1 MKPVVAVSGILDTK
15 GKEIQYM
22 AERIR
27 LYGCDT
33 LVIEFSLG
41 KQIDEPW
48 VDISLSRLL
57 EEVGKKPEDI
67 FSLSRGE
74 AALVVTNAAA
84 KLVGNLYKDGRIH
97 GFISYCGGMG
107 SSISSKVMQ
116 ILPLGFPKILL
127 STMLH
132 NSAEYIGEKDVA
144 MMYPVTESGLN
155 RVSRQILNTAA
166 GIVAGGSKAYFSYTD
181 EQSKPLVAVSMQGV
195 TTPCAQYIMKRLDE
209 DGEVDG
215 MIFHAN
221 GEGGKTMEAMISEGY
236 FSAVADTTLGECSAH
251 LLGGINN
258 AGPGR
263 MSSAASNGIP
273 QIMSPGSV
281 DFSSFRNRGEMGD
294 RLNSEIDDGI
304 QGRRAHFHNT
314 YCTICTVTPDEA
326 YGLGM
331 NFAKKLNCATAPV
344 SFFIPMRGWSAYDI
358 EKPDIKKGWAGPG
371 AGPSWIPS
379 EKNPRWSFRAER
391 FTEGFLGNL
400 KKDNQNIQV
409 YQVDLH
415 INDSDFNELM
425 YCDLRDML
433 KGKWHKGK
441 YEAGNKIKRIF

>member
-1 MKPVVAVSGILDTK
+1 MKPVVVVSGILDTK

-22 AERIR
+22 AEKIR

-33 LVIEFSLG
+33 LVMEFSLG

-57 EEVGKKPEDI
+57 GEIGKKPEDI

-74 AALVVTNAAA
+74 AALVVTNAAV
-84 KLVGNLYKDGRIH
+84 KLVSNMYKEGRIQ

-132 NSAEYIGEKDVA
+132 NSAEYIGEKDIA

-166 GIVAGGSKAYFSYTD
+166 GIVAGGAKAYFSYAD

-294 RLNSEIDDGI
+294 RLNGEIDGGVK
-304 QGRRAHFHNT
+304 GRKAHFHNT

-331 NFAKKLNCATAPV
+331 SFAKKLNCATAPV

-358 EKPDIKKGWAGPG
+358 EKPDINKGWAGPG
-371 AGPSWIPS
+371 TGPSWIAS

-391 FTEGFLGNL
+391 FIDGFLNNL

-409 YQVDLH
+409 YQADFH
-415 INDSDFNELM
+415 INDPDFNELM

-433 KGKWHKGK
+433 KGNWLKGK
-441 YEAGNKIKRIF
+441 YETGNKIKRIF